1 MTENFKDWL
10 ELDLEEM
17 EATMVALG
25 ESKFRARQLAD
36 WIYKKGVFDF
46 AEMTNFSLALREKLA
61 EQTKI
66 GMPNLYSLAESKRD
80 PVKKALLELQD
91 GEIIETVLMQ
101 YSYGNSVCVSTQ
113 VGCKMG
119 CTFCATGQAGF
130 KRNLTA
136 GEMMAQVLQ
145 LRDQI
150 DGTRISHLVLMGMG
164 EPLDNYSEMIKFIKR
179 ANAAWGLGIGYRH
192 ISISTC
198 GLIPQ
203 IRLLQKEDL
212 PINLSISLHA
222 PNDKL
227 RGQIMPIAKR
237 YPIDDLLKALRD
249 YTDQTRRRL
258 TFEYNLIDGVN
269 DREKDALEL
278 AQKIKG
284 MLAMVNLIPLNP
296 IEGNNLRRSSKEKI
310 NKFAQILND
319 QGIETTIR
327 REMGTDIDAACGQL
341 RGKFL

>member
-1 MTENFKDWL
+1 M
-10 ELDLEEM
+10 
-17 EATMVALG
+17 
-25 ESKFRARQLAD
+25 R
-36 WIYKKGVFDF
+36 
-46 AEMTNFSLALREKLA
+46 
-61 EQTKI
+61 
-66 GMPNLYSLAESKRD
+66 NLYSLAESKRD

-227 RGQIMPIAKR
+227 RSQIMPIAKR